1 MTDVAAGGER
11 VDDAF
16 AARFAASWFTAW
28 NAHELDAMMAHYA
41 DGIQHSS
48 PFIAR
53 YNGDPAC
60 APLVGKAAVRAY
72 FGRALQR
79 NPTLRFD
86 PMHVAV
92 GVSTVLLVYR
102 RMTGEVA
109 AETFAFDAAGKVV
122 RSVSHY
128 ATP

>member
-1 MTDVAAGGER
+1 MDE
-11 VDDAF
+11 AF
-16 AARFAASWFTAW
+16 ARRFAASWHAAW
-28 NAHELDAMMAHYA
+28 NAHDLDAMMAHYA

-60 APLVGKAAVRAY
+60 APLQGKAAVRAY
-72 FGRALQR
+72 FGRALER

-86 PMHVAV
+86 PLHVAV
-92 GVSTVLLVYR
+92 GVDSVILVYR

-109 AETFAFDAAGKVV
+109 AESFAFDAHGKVIQ
-122 RSVSHY
+122 SVSHY
-128 ATP
+128 AA

>member
-1 MTDVAAGGER
+1 MDE
-11 VDDAF
+11 AF
-16 AARFAASWFTAW
+16 AQQFAASWFKAW
-28 NAHELDAMMAHYA
+28 NAHDLDAMMAHYA
-41 DGIQHSS
+41 DGIEHGS

-53 YNGDPAC
+53 YNGDPTC
-60 APLVGKAAVRAY
+60 APLQGKAAVRAY
-72 FGRALQR
+72 FGRALER

-92 GVSTVLLVYR
+92 GVATVLLVYR

-122 RSVSHY
+122 KSVSHY
-128 ATP
+128 ATA

>member
-1 MTDVAAGGER
+1 MLHP
-11 VDDAF
+11 DDAQ
-16 AARFAASWFTAW
+16 RFAKSWFAAW
-28 NAHELDAMMAHYA
+28 NAHDLDAMMAHYA
-41 DGIQHSS
+41 ARIEHTS

-53 YNGDPAC
+53 YNGDPEC
-60 APLVGKAAVRAY
+60 KPLQGKAAVRAY

-86 PMHVAV
+86 PLHVAV
-92 GVSTVLLVYR
+92 GVASVALVYR

-109 AETFAFDAAGKVV
+109 VETFEMEGGLVV

-128 ATP
+128 GVS